1 MDYQDFLQLIIKRRS
16 IRSFTQEPVSRDTIL
31 KLLDAAR
38 YAPSGANSQPWE
50 FIVIEDKQSKDKIV
64 EMYKRALTQHQRIE
78 LGRQDGLH
86 HPLAHQPIDDPG
98 FKNAP
103 VFVLVCGDTRTAA
116 SYPQVVDH
124 ARNLNSSLA
133 NGVLYIL
140 LSATCMGLGVQ
151 YVTSASLSPMKT
163 ELKELFK
170 IPDPMT
176 IYELLA
182 VGHPAK
188 EPKPRLI
195 RTLEEM
201 VHYEAFD
208 QGKLKSD
215 QQMHQFIKEVH
226 TGRPFR

>member
-16 IRSFTQEPVSRDTIL
+16 IRSFTPEPVSRDTIL
-31 KLLDAAR
+31 KLLDAGR

-50 FIVIEDKQSKDKIV
+50 FIVIEDKGSKDKIV

-78 LGRQDGLH
+78 LTRQDGLH

-98 FKNAP
+98 FRNAP
-103 VFVLVCGDTRTAA
+103 VFILVCGDTRTTA

-124 ARNLNSSLA
+124 ARNLNSGLA
-133 NGVLYIL
+133 NAVLHIL
-140 LSATCMGLGVQ
+140 LSATCLGLGVQ

-163 ELKELFK
+163 ELKELFN
-170 IPDPMT
+170 IPDPLT

-182 VGHPAK
+182 VGYPAK

-201 VHYEAFD
+201 VHYETYD
-208 QGKLKSD
+208 QSKFRSD
-215 QQMHQFIKEVH
+215 ERMHQFIKEVH
-226 TGRPFR
+226 SGRRFR